1 MTVLDDIKLQL
12 RSGDVIIRLLAVNIA
27 LFVLPAVGAVILML
41 FRVESDF
48 LAPFALSSRLT
59 DLLWKPWSLISYAF
73 FHAGFFHLLFN
84 VLMLH
89 FAGRLFLTFFTQK
102 QLLGLY
108 LVGGIFSGLIFLSAY
123 ALFPPSDRIPISLVG
138 ASGAIMAILMATT
151 IYAPMMS
158 LRLFVFGQVK
168 LWHLAV
174 VLIIIDVI
182 QLPLSNTGGHL
193 AHLGGALF
201 GYIFIKAINS
211 GYDLVSWP
219 ANFLD
224 VVVNFFS
231 KKPRTR
237 IRTVHKNNSPK
248 KEKRTSQILIK
259 DRRQQQIDDILD
271 KISRSGYDSLSKEEK
286 DFLFRAGE
294 K

>member
-1 MTVLDDIKLQL
+1 MTVLEDIKLQL
-12 RSGDVIIRLLAVNIA
+12 RSGDVIIRLIAINIA
-27 LFVLPAVGAVILML
+27 LFVVPAVAGSLLILL
-41 FRVESDF
+41 GINYDF
-48 LAPFALSSRLT
+48 LAFARLSSDAA
-59 DLLWKPWSLISYAF
+59 DLLWKPWSLVSYAF
-73 FHAGFFHLLFN
+73 FHGGFFHLLFN

-138 ASGAIMAILMATT
+138 ASGSIMAILLATT
-151 IYAPMMS
+151 VYAPMMS
-158 LRLFVFGQVK
+158 LRLFLFGQVK
-168 LWHLAV
+168 LWYITV
-174 VLIIIDVI
+174 IILIIDII

-201 GYIFIKAINS
+201 GYMFIKSINN
-211 GYDLVSWP
+211 GHDLVSWLP
-219 ANFLD
+219 NSLD
-224 VVVNFFS
+224 NIVGFFE
-231 KKPRTR
+231 KKPRR
-237 IRTVHKNNSPK
+237 SIRTVHKDSNRS
-248 KEKRTSQILIK
+248 KEKKTSRIIIK
-259 DRRQQQIDDILD
+259 DRKQQQIDDILD
-271 KISRSGYDSLSKEEK
+271 KIGRSGYDSLSKEEK